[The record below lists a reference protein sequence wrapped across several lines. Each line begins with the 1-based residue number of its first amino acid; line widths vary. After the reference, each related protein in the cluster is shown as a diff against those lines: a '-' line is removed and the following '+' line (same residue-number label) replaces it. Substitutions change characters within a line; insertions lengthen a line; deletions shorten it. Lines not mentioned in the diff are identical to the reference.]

1 MVTAILGTMASL
13 ATFIGGL
20 PGGISGFGQAAGK
33 VFKDIGKWINDTF
46 IQPFKDW
53 FDGVKESWKDF
64 ETNALAIWDA
74 IWLYIDDNFFKPI
87 ALAITVAGDLFDA
100 MATLFMDGL
109 GVAWDWINANVFSPI
124 GDGLSWLGET
134 ASAIGTSFMNGL
146 RAAWTWVN
154 DNVFTPI
161 GNAISFVV
169 TAFIGVGTAIISV
182 FRAAWTWVNDN
193 VFTPIGNA
201 ISFVVTA
208 FIGVGTAIISVFS
221 TAWGYITGLFSS
233 MWDAIPSLPDLFTID
248 FWKNLATGA
257 GDALWGIGQGLV
269 DGVKWAVNGVIGLIN
284 DLFSG
289 INFSVAIPE
298 FLGGGSVGIDLSSWS
313 IPMLAKGGIVNKPTL
328 AMIGEDGPEAVVP
341 LSQRNN
347 PGGAGMGGGTY
358 NITVNAGG
366 ITDRTDKRAL
376 AREIGNMIQQELAR
390 SVGGTTMRGRY

>member
-1 MVTAILGTMASL
+1 MVTAILATMGSL

-20 PGGISGFGQAAGK
+20 PAGISGFGQAAGK

-53 FDGVKESWKDF
+53 FDGVKASWEDF
-64 ETNALAIWDA
+64 KTNALAIWDA

-109 GVAWDWINANVFSPI
+109 GAAWDWINANVFSPI

-134 ASAIGTSFMNGL
+134 ASAIGTSFMDGL
-146 RAAWTWVN
+146 
-154 DNVFTPI
+154 
-161 GNAISFVV
+161 
-169 TAFIGVGTAIISV
+169 
-182 FRAAWTWVNDN
+182 RAAWTWVNDN

-248 FWKNLATGA
+248 FWTGLATGA

-289 INFSVAIPE
+289 INFSVALPDI
-298 FLGGGSVGIDLSSWS
+298 LGGGSIGIDLSSWS

-347 PGGAGMGGGTY
+347 PSGAGMGGSTY

>member
-1 MVTAILGTMASL
+1 MVTAILVTMGSL

-33 VFKDIGKWINDTF
+33 VFKDIGTWINDKF

-109 GVAWDWINANVFSPI
+109 GAAWDWI
-124 GDGLSWLGET
+124 
-134 ASAIGTSFMNGL
+134 
-146 RAAWTWVN
+146 
-154 DNVFTPI
+154 
-161 GNAISFVV
+161 
-169 TAFIGVGTAIISV
+169 
-182 FRAAWTWVNDN
+182 NDN

-248 FWKNLATGA
+248 FWTGLATGA

-269 DGVKWAVNGVIGLIN
+269 DGVKWAVNAVIGLIN

-347 PGGAGMGGGTY
+347 PSGAGMGGSTY

>member
-1 MVTAILGTMASL
+1 MVTAILVTMGSL

-109 GVAWDWINANVFSPI
+109 GVAWDWIN
-124 GDGLSWLGET
+124 
-134 ASAIGTSFMNGL
+134 
-146 RAAWTWVN
+146 
-154 DNVFTPI
+154 
-161 GNAISFVV
+161 
-169 TAFIGVGTAIISV
+169 
-182 FRAAWTWVNDN
+182 DN

-248 FWKNLATGA
+248 FWTGLATGA

-269 DGVKWAVNGVIGLIN
+269 DGVKWAVNAVIGLIN

-347 PGGAGMGGGTY
+347 PSGAGMGGSTY

>member
-74 IWLYIDDNFFKPI
+74 IWLYIDDNFFKPM

-109 GVAWDWINANVFSPI
+109 GVAWDWI
-124 GDGLSWLGET
+124 
-134 ASAIGTSFMNGL
+134 
-146 RAAWTWVN
+146 
-154 DNVFTPI
+154 
-161 GNAISFVV
+161 
-169 TAFIGVGTAIISV
+169 
-182 FRAAWTWVNDN
+182 NDN

-347 PGGAGMGGGTY
+347 PSGAGMGGSTY